1 MNTGFA
7 FLVRSPRMLPTLL
20 AILCLVAAA
29 EAQHGGGGG
38 HSGGGHFG
46 GGHYSGGHSSAKH
59 ASGSQSGGH
68 FHWLRFGFGRHATRV
83 AAPSASDT
91 SRNIPARL
99 WSIPGIVRTPS
110 RIPSTFLWSSPRPS
124 KRPGSLAAMVSSAAR
139 GSFLHYRYRRFPSS
153 GCYLNEIGQ
162 VCFFEPFFPLL
173 SFYGGIDLFYLGFGF
188 GGDSPDLGDGLDAQG
203 LLQSEV
209 STIPETNPSD
219 ENATEGNSAIS
230 SPTLGLSAEDQ
241 PAGNRIFLL
250 VLKNG
255 TSHAVTDYW
264 VADGYLEYISPDGT
278 RSHIPLETLDLQSTV
293 SENAPRGL
301 PFILRF
307 APAQAP

>member
-20 AILCLVAAA
+20 AMLCLVAAA

-59 ASGSQSGGH
+59 ADGSQSSGH
-68 FHWLRFGFGRHATRV
+68 FRWLRFGFGRHATPV
-83 AAPSASDT
+83 TAPSASNT
-91 SRNIPARL
+91 SRNIPERL
-99 WSIPGIVRTPS
+99 LSIPGGVRTPS
-110 RIPSTFLWSSPRPS
+110 RTPSTFLWSPRISPWT
-124 KRPGSLAAMVSSAAR
+124 PGSQAAMVSSAAR

-153 GCYLNEIGQ
+153 GCYLNKIGQ

-173 SFYGGIDLFYLGFGF
+173 SFYGGFDLFYLGFGF
-188 GGDSPDLGDGLDAQG
+188 GGDSPDLGDGVGAQG
-203 LLQSEV
+203 LVQSEV
-209 STIPETNPSD
+209 STIPQTNSSD
-219 ENATEGNSAIS
+219 EDATEGNSAIP
-230 SPTLGLSAEDQ
+230 SPTPGLSAEDS
-241 PAGNRIFLL
+241 PVGKGVFLL

-255 TSHAVTDYW
+255 STHAVIDYW

-278 RSHIPLETLDLQSTV
+278 RSHIPLEALDLQSTV

-301 PFILRF
+301 PFVLRF
-307 APAQAP
+307 GPAQNR